1 MNEKEASENI
11 EELEKTQSCLDHEGW
26 MKLYKSRGYL
36 EAIKKAK
43 GLEKAL
49 QTCQAYRLAMNE
61 TGLKNIDKA
70 LAKWEKEK

>member
-1 MNEKEASENI
+1 MNEKEAVLLDKRFI
-11 EELEKTQSCLDHEGW
+11 TEEPT
-26 MKLYKSRGYL
+26 SRIDDNRYYFAKGYL